1 MAIFEYLNPGDNLV
15 NIRPRGSVIDVPE
28 DFYNSDSEDEGN
40 VQAAKKGRRRKL
52 KPLDEFFIVLCRL
65 RRGFSE
71 KHLAHL
77 YGVAQSTVSRIF
89 VPWIN
94 YMYLKFGQICIWP
107 SKEVV
112 QATMPADFKEK
123 FPTTRVIIDC
133 KEVCCEMPSSLL
145 LNSELLAPIKIM

>member
-1 MAIFEYLNPGDNLV
+1 MTFMAIFEYLNPGDNCA

-52 KPLDEFFIVLCRL
+52 KPLDEFFIVLSRL

-112 QATMPADFKEK
+112 
-123 FPTTRVIIDC
+123 
-133 KEVCCEMPSSLL
+133 
-145 LNSELLAPIKIM
+145 